1 MRRAQPTRAP
11 GTAAT
16 RAVAV
21 KGLGLGLLVMV
32 AVAFMV
38 GAWAPARAA
47 GADAKPS
54 PAPRLFLQAM
64 DDVPLMAGLA
74 ERPAAGF
81 VFETAAGRIVEA
93 EAVSGPAAK
102 LTAGRV
108 MEFYRAALAA
118 LGWRPLGGGRF
129 AREGEILSLA
139 TGAAGQGLR
148 VRFSL
153 RPE

>member
-21 KGLGLGLLVMV
+21 KGLGPGLLVMV
-32 AVAFMV
+32 AAAFIV
-38 GAWAPARAA
+38 GASAPAR

-54 PAPRLFLQAM
+54 PAPQLFLQAM

-81 VFETAAGRIVEA
+81 VFETAAGRIIEA

-108 MEFYRAALAA
+108 MDCYRAALAA

-139 TGAAGQGLR
+139 TGAAGKGLR

-153 RPE
+153 RPK